1 MLQSPICPVI
11 YTYLLVVPSRL
22 VWLFTPTKTYVCE
35 RDRDAS
41 VHAAN
46 LVANGSNTTYIARNG
61 IDDGWIFIE
70 DGLFCNMPL
79 PETGSGM
86 L

>member
-1 MLQSPICPVI
+1 MLQSLICPVI
-11 YTYLLVVPSRL
+11 YTHLLVVPSRL
-22 VWLFTPTKTYVCE
+22 VWLFTPTKKYVCE

-46 LVANGSNTTYIARNG
+46 LVANGSNTAYIARNG
-61 IDDGWIFIE
+61 IHDGRIFIE
-70 DGLFCNMPL
+70 DGIFCNMLL
-79 PETGSGM
+79 PETGSGI